1 MPNITTNHLSAITY
15 TNMTKNNEVAD
26 IEGLAG
32 FTKSNRRSCEIFTQT
47 WENVVSV
54 NINLHIIKQV
64 RDLQIKNL
72 GRIW

>member
-32 FTKSNRRSCEIFTQT
+32 FTKSNRRSCENFYAD
-47 WENVVSV
+47 
-54 NINLHIIKQV
+54 V
-64 RDLQIKNL
+64 RKCSFSKY
-72 GRIW
+72 

>member
-47 WENVVSV
+47 
-54 NINLHIIKQV
+54 
-64 RDLQIKNL
+64 
-72 GRIW
+72 